1 MASLQRLA
9 LKVLCAAFWSR
20 IFALW
25 RTVSSARRNRPPTVE
40 QIQYNAIM

>member
-1 MASLQRLA
+1 MASLLRLA
-9 LKVLCAAFWSR
+9 LKVSGPAFWSR